1 MSASLL
7 LLVMLAWIVLVA
19 FVMGLMRAAAWLE
32 SHEELLKRSEQRS
45 HDRPS
50 VDRLT

>member
-19 FVMGLMRAAAWLE
+19 FVMGLMRVATWLD
-32 SHEELLKRSEQRS
+32 SHEELIQRSEQRS
-45 HDRPS
+45 RDRSS